1 MTTTFTQGH
10 ALVIGVGA
18 DLPNTVDD
26 AQGLADILKDPG
38 RCAYPADQVQVLVRD
53 GAARAPILDGLRRL
67 AERATVDSTVVVY
80 FSGHGYVAEASI
92 GQAYYLMPFGYD
104 LNRLAP
110 TAISGAEFNAALQAI
125 QAQKILVLLDCCHAG
140 GLDDAKAPGLT
151 FTKAPLPPE
160 AASFLA
166 RGQGRALIASSRDT
180 ELSYAGKPYSAF
192 TLALIEAL
200 CGQGAARSDGYVR
213 VADLAVYTGGKVAQR
228 TKERQHP
235 LLNFQQADNFVVAY
249 YAAGD
254 VQAKAVPFK
263 EAEVDVEDEP
273 GAFARL
279 GAGNVLNVNQSGQQ
293 VNAPQTNVF
302 GHNSG
307 TITNTSTTQHSTVR
321 EGGVH
326 LRGSNLSIG
335 GDVVGRDKITTHHG
349 DSISVGNITDSSGVA
364 IGRGARATVTTTSP
378 TGADLAAVFAALN
391 QQIAARPEEE
401 DVDKQELR
409 DTVARLEQELAEAQK
424 ANPKKLDRWVTLLQ
438 SLAPELVKGLPTLL
452 ATVTG
457 TGGELFKQVVNQ
469 VLHRGG

>member
-1 MTTTFTQGH
+1 MTTPFTQGH

-26 AQGLADILKDPG
+26 AIGLADILKDPG
-38 RCAYPADQVQVLVRD
+38 RCAYPADQVQVLTGD
-53 GAARAPILDGLRRL
+53 GARRAAILDGLRQV
-67 AERATVDSTVVVY
+67 AERATADSTVVVY
-80 FSGHGYVAEASI
+80 FSGHGYAAEASI
-92 GQAYYLMPFGYD
+92 GTAYYLMPFGYD
-104 LNRLAP
+104 LNRLAA
-110 TAISGAEFNAALQAI
+110 TAISGTEFNAALQAI

-151 FTKAPLPPE
+151 LTKTPLPPE
-160 AASFLA
+160 ASAFLA
-166 RGQGRALIASSRDT
+166 GGQGRALIASSRDT

-254 VQAKAVPFK
+254 TQVKAVPFQ
-263 EAEVDVEDEP
+263 EADVQVEDEP
-273 GAFARL
+273 GEFARL
-279 GAGNVLNVNQSGQQ
+279 GAGNTLNVNQSDQK

-307 TITNTSTTQHSTVR
+307 TITNSSTDQSTR
-321 EGGVH
+321 IGGGVQIGGANVH
-326 LRGSNLSIG
+326 IG
-335 GDVVGRDKITTHHG
+335 GDVVGRDKITTHQG
-349 DSISVGNITDSSGVA
+349 DQINVGNITGSSGVA
-364 IGRGARATVTTTSP
+364 IGRGARATVTTSTT
-378 TGADLAAVFAALN
+378 TGSDLAAVFATLH
-391 QQIAARPEEE
+391 QWIADRPGTT
-401 DVDKQELR
+401 DDDKQELSE
-409 DTVARLEQELAEAQK
+409 TVARLEKELADAQK
-424 ANPKKLDRWVTLLQ
+424 ANVKKVDGWVTLLQ
-438 SLAPELVKGLPTLL
+438 AAAPELVKALPHLL
-452 ATVTG
+452 ANLTSA
-457 TGGELFKQVVNQ
+457 GGQLFHQVVTQ